1 MLKFIAVLFG
11 RLVTCVIAPFL
22 VWRDYQNGDWFLLS
36 IDLAILL
43 MWGDWLWRKFKESNR
58 DW

>member
-1 MLKFIAVLFG
+1 MLKLFVI
-11 RLVTCVIAPFL
+11 LVTCVIAPFM
-22 VWRDYQNGDWFLLS
+22 VWHDYQNGDWFLLS

-43 MWGDWLWRKFKESNR
+43 MCGDWLWRKFKESNR